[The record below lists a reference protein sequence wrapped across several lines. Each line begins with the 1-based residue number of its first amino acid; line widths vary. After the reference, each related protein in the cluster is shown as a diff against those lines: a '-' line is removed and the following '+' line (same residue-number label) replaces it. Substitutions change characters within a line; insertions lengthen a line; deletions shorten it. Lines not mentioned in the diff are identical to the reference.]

1 MIDLRPA
8 NCKDLML
15 LWALRTRAVAHACA
29 PHYSAAVLTAW
40 LAAPA
45 PDSLR
50 QHVAD
55 GGGRVAFEDGRLLG
69 YAVLDAASGEVD
81 AVFVEPAQQGR
92 GVGAMLMRTLEAAA
106 LAAGHKRLFLS
117 ASLNAVPFYERAG
130 FVAVREELYPHRS
143 GIAIP
148 SVYMEKQLTR

>member
-1 MIDLRPA
+1 MIELRPA
-8 NCKDLML
+8 NCKDLAL
-15 LWALRTRAVAHACA
+15 LWSLRTRAVAQACA
-29 PHYSAAVLTAW
+29 SHYSAAVLAAW

-50 QHVAD
+50 RHMAD
-55 GGGRVAFEDGRLLG
+55 GGGTVALENGRLLG
-69 YAVLDAASGEVD
+69 YAVLDTASGEVD

-117 ASLNAVPFYERAG
+117 ASLNAVAFYERVG

>member
-1 MIDLRPA
+1 MIELRPA
-8 NCKDLML
+8 NCKDLAL
-15 LWALRTRAVAHACA
+15 FWDLRTRSVAHACA
-29 PHYSAAVLTAW
+29 SHYSAPVLAAW

-45 PDSLR
+45 PASLQ

-55 GGGRVAFEDGRLLG
+55 GGGTVAIEDGRLLG
-69 YAVLDAASGEVD
+69 YAVLDTASGEID

-92 GVGAMLMRTLEAAA
+92 GVGAMLMRRLEAAA

-117 ASLNAVPFYERAG
+117 ASLNAVAFYARAG
-130 FVAVREELYPHRS
+130 FVAVREEIYHHRS

-148 SVYMEKQLTR
+148 SVYMEKHLNR